1 MIEVHLKSTAL
12 KVGVEELVEE
22 PDTVP
27 RRYLRW
33 GVQGPRN

>member
-12 KVGVEELVEE
+12 KLAVEELVEE

-27 RRYLRW
+27 RRSLRW
-33 GVQGPRN
+33 GVQDPRN